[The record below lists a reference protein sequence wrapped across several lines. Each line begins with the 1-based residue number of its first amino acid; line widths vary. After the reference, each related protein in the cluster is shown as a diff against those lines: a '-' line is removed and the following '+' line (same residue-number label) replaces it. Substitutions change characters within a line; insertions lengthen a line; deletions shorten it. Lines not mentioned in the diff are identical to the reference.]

1 MVYKLVR
8 YAGRDILKLSEGK
21 RTWVGEKQVWRVA
34 GERDVIGLWEERG
47 PDGAEPLLQ
56 PVMRDG
62 KLLRPH
68 PPLASARER
77 CAAEVARLPQQVKRL
92 RGAAAYP
99 VDQSSA
105 LRSGQAAAER
115 IVAPGRPLSR

>member
-1 MVYKLVR
+1 
-8 YAGRDILKLSEGK
+8 
-21 RTWVGEKQVWRVA
+21 
-34 GERDVIGLWEERG
+34 
-47 PDGAEPLLQ
+47 
-56 PVMRDG
+56 
-62 KLLRPH
+62 
-68 PPLASARER
+68 
-77 CAAEVARLPQQVKRL
+77 LPQQVKRL